1 MKKLINSV
9 LLVLCVQFIFAQR
22 MQLGSLELVQPSSKA
37 ILPAATITTTSKI
50 GSFRAFRSRG
60 GIIFEQKASPSKDLS
75 INSISIDYDSGTVVT
90 INNSNYRLENI
101 PIWQLQPIANYAN
114 DTNFD
119 VLTIYGSDGC
129 QIKMHPAFGDKLIGL
144 RLLQVDLMLAGN
156 YLELDEAWEIPKI
169 DDKYVYADSEEN
181 LVPVIG
187 KDSAWIASLSNA
199 IDTIIHRGDENW
211 SSYTFTD
218 HNKEIVFGTEE
229 GKIVIKETPYYLFQ
243 RIDAL
248 NYDYEEFKDLVQIY
262 ATYLI
267 ESIDDAVTFY
277 SGIRNVKYS
286 SYFKYLCEM
295 YNIRYSPNSRDF
307 QARIHYTLKKTDLT
321 DPFKFSPTNCNGDS
335 NCIAFQKISKVLNE
349 KFSDESS
356 VQAYINNRLSFMNK
370 VNEEIAQIKIRNNI
384 IENSTREFAKN
395 ILYIESLCDSSIFY
409 INELFEKINLLNLI
423 YMDKNYVSIKKLKSI
438 CDDYYEENVDF
449 DLFYYLNSI
458 KQQSYLIETL
468 ENTTNSLDANWH
480 ILYEYNPLV
489 FDVAKNTA
497 QYSAFFRYIK
507 EKSPDSWT
515 SYVEKVNK
523 LEYDAPDVV
532 TPVNFNNTVGQRYE
546 ALEGLFELMEQDEQ
560 Q

>member
-1 MKKLINSV
+1 MMKKLINSV

-22 MQLGSLELVQPSSKA
+22 MQLGSLELVQPSSKT
-37 ILPAATITTTSKI
+37 ILPARAITTTSTI
-50 GSFRAFRSRG
+50 GRFRTFNARG
-60 GIIFEQKASPSKDLS
+60 GIIFEQQASPSKNLS
-75 INSISIDYDSGTVVT
+75 INSISIDYDNGTVVT
-90 INNSNYRLENI
+90 INNSNYKLENI
-101 PIWQLQPIANYAN
+101 PVWQLQPIANYAN
-114 DTNFD
+114 DTNLD
-119 VLTIYGSDGC
+119 VLTIYGSDGY
-129 QIKMHPAFGDKLIGL
+129 QIKMHPAFIDKLIGL

-169 DDKYVYADSEEN
+169 DDKYVYAESEEK
-181 LVPVIG
+181 LVPLKG
-187 KDSAWIASLSNA
+187 KDQAWITSYSNK
-199 IDTIIHRGDENW
+199 IDTIIHHGDENW

-218 HNKEIVFGTEE
+218 HNKEIIFSTEK
-229 GKIVIKETPYYLFQ
+229 GKIVIEKTPYYLFQ
-243 RIDAL
+243 RIDTL

-267 ESIDDAVTFY
+267 ENIDDAVTFY
-277 SGIRNVKYS
+277 SGIENVKYS

-295 YNIRYSPNSRDF
+295 YNIHYGPDSGDI
-307 QARIHYTLKKTDLT
+307 QTKLHYTLKKKDLT
-321 DPFKFSPTNCNGDS
+321 NPFKFSPTNCNGDR

-356 VQAYINNRLSFMNK
+356 VQAYINNRLFFMNK
-370 VNEEIAQIKIRNNI
+370 VNEEIAQIKTRNNI
-384 IENSTREFAKN
+384 NENSTGEFAKN

-409 INELFEKINLLNLI
+409 INELFEKINHLNLM
-423 YMDKNYVSIKKLKSI
+423 YMDKKYVSVLNLKSI

-458 KQQSYLIETL
+458 KQQSYLIKAL

-523 LEYDAPDVV
+523 LEYDAPDVI
-532 TPVNFNNTVGQRYE
+532 TPVNFNNTVRQRYE
-546 ALEGLFELMEQDEQ
+546 ALEELFELME
-560 Q
+560 